1 MLCTQEVS
9 IKVDRR
15 RPYTITSTSVAE
27 SLEISLSVRDPIEIN
42 GKHPLPVWHAEVG

>member
-27 SLEISLSVRDPIEIN
+27 SLEFPYRYATQLKLMVSAPFLSGMRR
-42 GKHPLPVWHAEVG
+42 